1 MGNIVAIVGRPNVG
15 KSTLF
20 NRLIG
25 SRKAIVKE
33 TSGVTRDR
41 HYGKSIWNGKEF
53 SVIDTGGYVQG
64 SDDIFEGEIRKQVII
79 AIEEANVIV
88 FVVDVESGVTDLDEA
103 VAKLLRRTKKPIILV
118 ANKVDNNSRRD
129 DIFEFYNLGL
139 GEVHSLSAINGSG
152 TGDILDLI
160 VENFQAEEEEE
171 IEDEKPRIA
180 IVGKPNVGKSSLTN
194 ALIGKERNIVTDISG
209 TTRDSIDTH
218 YNSYGFDL
226 TLVDTAGIRKKSK
239 VHEDIVFYS
248 VMRSI
253 RTIENSDV
261 CIFMIDALE
270 GIQKQDLAIFSV
282 IEKNKKG
289 IVVLVNKWDLVE
301 NKETNTVKEYKEK
314 IQSELA
320 PFTDLP
326 IIFVS
331 ALNKLRIHKALEA
344 AMEVYHNRSIKIPTS
359 VLNEVMLEIIQNYPP
374 PSHKGKYIKIKY
386 VTQLPTHSPSFVF
399 FCNLPQ
405 YIKDSYARFLENQFR
420 KHFNFTGVP
429 IRIFFRKK

>member
-25 SRKAIVKE
+25 ARKAIVKE
-33 TSGVTRDR
+33 VSGVTRDR

-79 AIEEANVIV
+79 AIEEANVII
-88 FVVDVESGVTDLDEA
+88 FMVDVESGITDLDES
-103 VAKLLRRTKKPIILV
+103 VAKMLRKTKKPILLV
-118 ANKVDNNSRRD
+118 ANKVDNNARRD
-129 DIFEFYNLGL
+129 DVYEFYNLGL
-139 GEVHSLSAINGSG
+139 GDVFSLSSINGSG
-152 TGDILDLI
+152 TGDLLDAV
-160 VENFQAEEEEE
+160 VENFEIEEEREVTE
-171 IEDEKPRIA
+171 IPRIA
-180 IVGKPNVGKSSLTN
+180 IVGKPNVGKSSLIN
-194 ALIGKERNIVTDISG
+194 ALVGQDRNIVTDISG

-218 YNSYGFDL
+218 FNSFGFDI

-239 VHEDIVFYS
+239 VHEDIEFYS

-289 IVVLVNKWDLVE
+289 IVVLVNKWDLIE

-326 IIFVS
+326 ILFVS
-331 ALNKLRIHKALEA
+331 ALNKQRIHKALEI
-344 AMEVYHNRSIKIPTS
+344 AMEVHQNRKTKISTS
-359 VLNEVMLEIIQNYPP
+359 VLNELMLEIIQNYPP
-374 PSHKGKYIKIKY
+374 PSHKGKYIRIKY
-386 VTQLPTHSPSFVF
+386 VTQLPTYSPSFVF

-405 YIKDSYARFLENQFR
+405 YIKDSYARFIENQFR

>member
-1 MGNIVAIVGRPNVG
+1 M
-15 KSTLF
+15 K
-20 NRLIG
+20 
-25 SRKAIVKE
+25 
-33 TSGVTRDR
+33 
-41 HYGKSIWNGKEF
+41 
-53 SVIDTGGYVQG
+53 
-64 SDDIFEGEIRKQVII
+64 
-79 AIEEANVIV
+79 
-88 FVVDVESGVTDLDEA
+88 
-103 VAKLLRRTKKPIILV
+103 
-118 ANKVDNNSRRD
+118 
-129 DIFEFYNLGL
+129 
-139 GEVHSLSAINGSG
+139 
-152 TGDILDLI
+152 
-160 VENFQAEEEEE
+160 
-171 IEDEKPRIA
+171 
-180 IVGKPNVGKSSLTN
+180 
-194 ALIGKERNIVTDISG
+194 
-209 TTRDSIDTH
+209 
-218 YNSYGFDL
+218 
-226 TLVDTAGIRKKSK
+226 
-239 VHEDIVFYS
+239 
-248 VMRSI
+248 
-253 RTIENSDV
+253 
-261 CIFMIDALE
+261 
-270 GIQKQDLAIFSV
+270 
-282 IEKNKKG
+282 KNKKG